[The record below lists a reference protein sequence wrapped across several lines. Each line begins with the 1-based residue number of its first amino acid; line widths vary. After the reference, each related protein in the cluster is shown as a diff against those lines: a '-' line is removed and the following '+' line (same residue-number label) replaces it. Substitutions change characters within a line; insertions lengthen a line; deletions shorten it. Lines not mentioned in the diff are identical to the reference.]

1 MNGMKTPSD
10 WLGSLQAILRLYRKL
25 YNEGRI
31 PKNGSAYKRMK
42 VLEYK
47 VRKGKK

>member
-25 YNEGRI
+25 YNGSRI

-42 VLEYK
+42 VLEEK
-47 VRKGKK
+47 VTG

>member
-25 YNEGRI
+25 YKEDKI
-31 PKNGSAYKRMK
+31 QKYGSAYKRMK
-42 VLEYK
+42 VLEEN
-47 VRKGKK
+47 VRKVEK